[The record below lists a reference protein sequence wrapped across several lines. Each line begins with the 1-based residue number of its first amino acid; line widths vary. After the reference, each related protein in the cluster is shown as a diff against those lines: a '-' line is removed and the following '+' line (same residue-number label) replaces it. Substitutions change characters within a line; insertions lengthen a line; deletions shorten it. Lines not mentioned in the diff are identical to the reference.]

1 MIFMMSTALTMFFH
15 ILKPLDFV
23 PFIQQDLSYQKL
35 FSFHFLLSFSFSA
48 FELVFNS
55 GDKFLSLLKRK
66 IISSLF
72 FQKKTSPSCQSSYL
86 TAQGDVLI
94 TSTTVLAPWIK
105 FYTSPICMDF
115 HDDLQKLQISSV
127 CSLNRTQTA
136 CNEGRQSVRVAT
148 KFNHR
153 TFGKLRRLHCN
164 VFPHSHICKIA
175 TNQTSTNICKYTHRK
190 ADKFL
195 VVAFHTTEDLLAV
208 TMQLIQFFFNHSC
221 IQGLAFLNEL
231 LTLHNYLLNFAVVQ
245 WNFLLESLCKRK
257 ARALSTKSTWQ
268 QAG

>member
-1 MIFMMSTALTMFFH
+1 MSTALTMFFH

-35 FSFHFLLSFSFSA
+35 FSFHFLLLFSFST
-48 FELVFNS
+48 FEPVFNS
-55 GDKFLSLLKRK
+55 RDKFLSLLKRN
-66 IISSLF
+66 IISSF
-72 FQKKTSPSCQSSYL
+72 FFKKKPHQAANQTIWQRREMFLWSVPQYY
-86 TAQGDVLI
+86 
-94 TSTTVLAPWIK
+94 
-105 FYTSPICMDF
+105 YTSAICMDF
-115 HDDLQKLQISSV
+115 HDDLQKFQVLSV

-136 CNEGRQSVRVAT
+136 CNEGRQRVRVTT